1 MSTDT
6 KDYISEVKEQ
16 VQHGPD
22 VPRFYKG
29 FHYGE
34 FGSAKTVTAG
44 KLSRNKFLVVVTDNG
59 WTSFDNHPD
68 LVDKFDIVPYN
79 GLSQLTALADW
90 SYEPDFPYD
99 LISVD
104 TVSQIQEEYLDF
116 LLDEISWS
124 QNFREK
130 SQAKKRGAEIVEV
143 PGRADYHVTRNKM
156 RGPVKALI
164 KAPVDVVFN
173 AHLREPTEDEKSSGK
188 FVRRPTLTST
198 VYSLIAREA
207 SVMALFERTKTKGI
221 EIICETDKKQVS
233 KSRIKSLDNRTVSV
247 EEFVTAI
254 HNWKDRK

>member
-1 MSTDT
+1 MSTATDAL
-6 KDYISEVKEQ
+6 KEQ
-16 VQHGPD
+16 VLHGPD

-34 FGSAKTVTAG
+34 YGTGKTITAG
-44 KLSRNKFLVVVTDNG
+44 KLSRTKFLVVCTDNG

-68 LVDKFDIVPYN
+68 LVDRFDIVPYD
-79 GLSQLTALADW
+79 GLSQLTALAEW
-90 SYEPDFPYD
+90 SYETDFPYD
-99 LISVD
+99 LVHVD
-104 TVSQIQEEYLDF
+104 TVSQVQEEYLDF

-164 KAPVDVVFN
+164 KAPVDVVFS
-173 AHLREPTEDEKSSGK
+173 AHLREPTEDEKAKGILI
-188 FVRRPTLTST
+188 RRPTLTST

-207 SVMALFERTKTKGI
+207 SVMALFERTKDNGI
-221 EIICETDKKQVS
+221 SIKCETDKKQVA
-233 KSRIKSLDNRTVSV
+233 KSRIKSLDNRTVTV
-247 EEFVTAI
+247 DEFVSAI
-254 HNWKDRK
+254 HVWKDRK